1 MLLCGDGAG
10 SMLLLFLLI
19 WLRHRLRLSS
29 VRFAA
34 LFAVTVRSNYS
45 DAGTI
50 AAKFSTGKINWILIA
65 TLSGQLR
72 TFTDLRSP
80 HQFFATP
87 ATVTAPLRKRTLA
100 RRTSQLTQQFSA
112 MLAFQRNA
120 PRFVPDSWEGYFP

>member
-10 SMLLLFLLI
+10 SRLLLFLLI
-19 WLRHRLRLSS
+19 RLRQRLTS
-29 VRFAA
+29 VGFAA

-50 AAKFSTGKINWILIA
+50 AAKFSTGKINWILIV

-72 TFTDLRSP
+72 AFADLRSP
-80 HQFFATP
+80 CQFFATP
-87 ATVTAPLRKRTLA
+87 AAVTAPLRKRALA

-120 PRFVPDSWEGYFP
+120 PRFVPNSW